1 MHKFE
6 EKTTKSESIFSGK
19 VIQVRVDEVILPDGK
34 YSKRELIKHPGA
46 VCVIAITDEK
56 KIILVEQYRKA
67 LERPLVEVPAG
78 KLEPGEEPSLCAA
91 RELEEETGY
100 RPGSI
105 QPVQSF
111 YTSPGFA
118 DELVHVFLAEQL
130 QKVEGGLVADED
142 EFVDLLEVTLEEA
155 EELAKNERIFD
166 AKTLWALQ
174 YIRLN
179 GLA

>member
-6 EKTTKSESIFSGK
+6 EKTTKTESIFNGK
-19 VIQVRVDEVILPDGK
+19 VISLQVDDVLLPDGK
-34 YSKRELIKHPGA
+34 EAKRELIKHPGA
-46 VCVIAITDEK
+46 VCVIAITDEQ

-78 KLEPGEEPSLCAA
+78 KLEAGEEPSYCAE

-105 QPVQSF
+105 TYIQSF

-118 DELVHVFLAEQL
+118 DELVHVFLAEGL
-130 QKVEGGLVADED
+130 EKVEGGLVADED
-142 EFVDLLEVTLEEA
+142 EFVELMEVTLSEA
-155 EELAKNERIFD
+155 EQLAKEERIFD

>member
-6 EKTTKSESIFSGK
+6 EKTTKTESIFQGK
-19 VIQVRVDEVILPDGK
+19 VISLQVDDVLLPDGNEA
-34 YSKRELIKHPGA
+34 KRELIKHPGA

-78 KLEPGEEPSLCAA
+78 KLEAGEEPSYCAE

-105 QPVQSF
+105 TYIQSF

-118 DELVHVFLAEQL
+118 DELVHVFLAEGL
-130 QKVEGGLVADED
+130 KKVEGGLVADED
-142 EFVDLLEVTLEEA
+142 EFVELMEVTLSEA
-155 EELAKNERIFD
+155 EQLAKDERIFD

>member
-6 EKTTKSESIFSGK
+6 EKTTKTESIFQGK
-19 VIQVRVDEVILPDGK
+19 VISLQVDDVLLPDGNEA
-34 YSKRELIKHPGA
+34 KRELIKHPGA

-78 KLEPGEEPSLCAA
+78 KLEAGEEPSYCAE

-105 QPVQSF
+105 THIQSF

-118 DELVHVFLAEQL
+118 DELVHVFLAEGL
-130 QKVEGGLVADED
+130 KKVEGGLVADED
-142 EFVDLLEVTLEEA
+142 EFVELMEVTLSEA
-155 EELAKNERIFD
+155 EQLAKDERIFD

-174 YIRLN
+174 YIRSN

>member
-105 QPVQSF
+105 RPVQSF

-155 EELAKNERIFD
+155 EELAKTERIFD

>member
-6 EKTTKSESIFSGK
+6 EKTVKTEAIFKGK
-19 VIQVRVDEVILPDGK
+19 VISLQVDDVQLPDGK
-34 YSKRELIKHPGA
+34 QAKRELIKHPGA
-46 VCVIAITDEK
+46 VCVIAVTNEK

-105 QPVQSF
+105 KHIQSF

-130 QKVEGGLVADED
+130 EKVEDGLAADED
-142 EFVDLLEVTLEEA
+142 EFVELLEVSIEEA
-155 EELAKNERIFD
+155 EQLAKESRIYD

-174 YIRLN
+174 YLRLN
-179 GLA
+179 ELV

>member
-6 EKTTKSESIFSGK
+6 EKTTKTESVFKGK
-19 VIQVRVDEVILPDGK
+19 VISLQVDDVVLPDGNK
-34 YSKRELIKHPGA
+34 AKRELIKHPGA

-67 LERPLVEVPAG
+67 LERPLVEVPAC
-78 KLEPGEEPSLCAA
+78 KLESGEEPSYCAE

-105 QPVQSF
+105 THVQSF

-118 DELVHVFLAEQL
+118 DELVHVFLAEGL
-130 QKVEGGLVADED
+130 EKVEGGLAADED
-142 EFVDLLEVTLEEA
+142 EFVELMEVTLSEA
-155 EELAKNERIFD
+155 EQLAKEERIFD

>member
-6 EKTTKSESIFSGK
+6 EKTMKTESIFDGK
-19 VIQVRVDEVILPDGK
+19 VIQVRVDDVLLPDGK
-34 YSKRELIKHPGA
+34 RSKRELIKHPGA

-78 KLEPGEEPSLCAA
+78 KLEPGEEPSFCAE

-105 QPVQSF
+105 KHIQSF

-118 DELVHVFLAEQL
+118 DELVHVFLAEKL

-155 EELAKNERIFD
+155 EELAKTERIFD

-179 GLA
+179 SLA